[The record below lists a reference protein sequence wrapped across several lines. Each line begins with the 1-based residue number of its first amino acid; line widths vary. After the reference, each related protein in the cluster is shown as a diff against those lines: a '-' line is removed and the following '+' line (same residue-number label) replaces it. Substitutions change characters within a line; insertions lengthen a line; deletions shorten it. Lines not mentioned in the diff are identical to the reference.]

1 MGNLKRDYGR
11 KQAWRNNAIAQM
23 VENLTELG
31 QKACLYAIS
40 QKGYDNQKY
49 NLRDSIGSAVYV
61 DGKIVPSSKRYA
73 FRKSSKGSYID
84 RGYNGTGDEETGRSA
99 LDAYWEDNKKLKNY
113 KNTVELVVIAGTFYA
128 GILESSDIQVISAAT
143 DYLQDKM
150 HTYKSFK
157 PKLRAFADDLMF

>member
-1 MGNLKRDYGR
+1 
-11 KQAWRNNAIAQM
+11 
-23 VENLTELG
+23 
-31 QKACLYAIS
+31 
-40 QKGYDNQKY
+40 
-49 NLRDSIGSAVYV
+49 V

-84 RGYNGTGDEETGRSA
+84 RGKDGTGDEETGRSA